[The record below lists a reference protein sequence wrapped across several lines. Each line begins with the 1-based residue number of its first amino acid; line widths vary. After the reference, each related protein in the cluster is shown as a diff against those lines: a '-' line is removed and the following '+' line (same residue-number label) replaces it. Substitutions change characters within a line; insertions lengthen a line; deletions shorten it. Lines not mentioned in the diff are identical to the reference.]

1 MKKNYLFA
9 VALGAAVLTGCSQDE
24 QLGMMQEN
32 RSGFTGTLELPDSRT
47 TLGEDNKVNWVEG
60 VDEVSIFEMDDQ
72 NTQYKVKSVSNGV
85 AQFEFVDYIE
95 KENPVSFD
103 DYYSVYPYDD
113 ANSISAKGVISATVP
128 SKIENYSGKDDA
140 ISQALMV
147 AKSKTTDL
155 KYSNAQGILLLRLN
169 AQKPTNY
176 GAIKSIKLTSAKYK
190 LAGTATMSWADDI
203 EKPEAKIGDDGT
215 SELTIELASA
225 LQAELPKSA
234 SGEYAE
240 YYIPVVPTVF
250 EKNDDETG
258 DVTMSITFEKGNY
271 EKNIGI
277 EFAVGRNKIK
287 PLKHTVGSKD
297 FTGEIEQVVYR
308 VTSDEEL
315 ADMNGKSGIALLNAE
330 NLCGSDDIEFTGAF
344 EVEGKVTLDMNNH
357 TLISGTVDDYGIR
370 VTGSGNEIILDNV
383 NLDSKGGGI
392 GAANGAQ
399 VTFNSGGVAVNTKN
413 TSGRYNFYVVGE
425 GTVATINGGEF
436 SFSSTLNQKRA
447 YIYCGEGATV
457 YVKGGTFGA
466 ASKRDGYTS
475 GILGD
480 GKVIITGGIFG
491 FNPKQ
496 WVAEGYQVIQDEQR
510 WSVVSNEVTVVNSAD
525 DLATAV
531 AAGSTNFYLKSGE
544 YDVKDCGGKT
554 LTISGTKETVLKLM
568 NEGEDGCDYGF
579 GTAGT
584 GVGNVTFNGLTINT
598 TSNTGNYKGYAY
610 MKGTFIDCDFVGPY
624 SLNNA
629 NDFVFNKCTFDFKDG
644 YFWTWAANNVTF
656 DGCTFNGNSKAILA
670 HGWASTVITIKDCTF
685 AATEKGYAN
694 GGKDWT
700 AAVEIDPAGTNV
712 YTINF
717 EGNNTKNENYIGWT
731 RIKDG
736 STGHTFTGLN

>member
-32 RSGFTGTLELPDSRT
+32 RSGFTGALELSDSRT

-85 AQFEFVDYIE
+85 AQFEFVDYIP
-95 KENPVSFD
+95 KTNPVSFD

-113 ANSISAKGVISATVP
+113 VNSISAEGDISAAVP

-140 ISQALMV
+140 VSQALMV

-190 LAGTATMSWADDI
+190 LAGTATMSWADGV

-250 EKNDDETG
+250 EKNRDGTG
-258 DVTMSITFEKGNY
+258 DVTMTITWTNGNTY
-271 EKNIGI
+271 EKNIDI
-277 EFAVGRNKIK
+277 EFTVGRNKIK

-297 FTGEIEQVVYR
+297 FTGEIEGTENVV
-308 VTSDEEL
+308 SSEEEL
-315 ADMNGKSGIALLNAE
+315 LEVLAKGGTVTLQSDITLTNGVEIAAGVASKINLNGKTLNTAGNAITVKGDLIVSNGTVE
-330 NLCGSDDIEFTGAF
+330 AQTGAEDLNF
-344 EVEGKVTLDMNNH
+344 AFAVSAGGTLKVESDAKVTAKENGTAAIYMEGGELNMDGTIEVEGTNNVGIFMYG
-357 TLISGTVDDYGIR
+357 TEADININGTIS
-370 VTGSGNEIILDNV
+370 
-383 NLDSKGGGI
+383 
-392 GAANGAQ
+392 A
-399 VTFNSGGVAVNTKN
+399 
-413 TSGRYNFYVVGE
+413 GE
-425 GTVATINGGEF
+425 GTYAI
-436 SFSSTLNQKRA
+436 QQ
-447 YIYCGEGATV
+447 I
-457 YVKGGTFGA
+457 GGTTNVSVGENGSLGKSSLGTAGTMNLTYACA
-466 ASKRDGYTS
+466 AMPVVETDGTDT
-475 GILGD
+475 ILN
-480 GKVIITGGIFG
+480 I
-491 FNPKQ
+491 
-496 WVAEGYQVIQDEQR
+496 
-510 WSVVSNEVTVVNSAD
+510 SAMVKD
-525 DLATAV
+525 ADALAAAV
-531 AAGSTNFYLKSGE
+531 AAGATNLYLMPGE
-544 YDVKDCGGKT
+544 YHVKNCGGKT

-579 GTAGT
+579 GAAGT

-624 SLNNA
+624 SLNNK
-629 NDFVFNKCTFDFKDG
+629 NDFVFNKCTFDFKGG
-644 YFWTWAANNVTF
+644 YFWTWSAKSVTF
-656 DGCTFNGNSKAILA
+656 EGCTFNGNSKAILA
-670 HGWASTVITIKDCTF
+670 HGWESTVITIKDCTF

-694 GGKDWT
+694 EGRDWT

-717 EGNNTKNENYIGWT
+717 EGNNTKNENYVGWT